1 MAKIKESDIF
11 EGNIFEQNAKSASD
25 LLDVVIQLQKAGKA
39 KLPLVAPESSEEINE
54 LTDNLKKLELQRK
67 IGEEQRK
74 IATANAKKEK
84 EALDKQIGTLGR
96 LQKRNSELTRERKQ
110 LNLETANG
118 RKRLQEI
125 NSELDKNNKFIKDNS
140 DKLTQNRLSIGG
152 YKDAINEAV
161 KSNGAFGSALNE
173 IQSALGSLNKIFA
186 SNLEAITANT
196 AALQAQE
203 GATKKVIIATKLVGN
218 IVKVGIVGAIVAT
231 VAALGTFFS
240 QFEDGLDAI
249 DRFKLQF
256 IAVFA
261 VIRNRIG
268 KVGEGIVQIFTGITA
283 SAKASAKEIKLA
295 WLEATN
301 FAGKNRDEI
310 KKTKEEIK
318 SLEAAGVTKGINTV
332 KTAFDGLGDEISR
345 ANEEAKKLFE
355 EIDNFDKKVSRL
367 AKIEIEELSGKF
379 QLLQKRSSDLTLSFK
394 DREEAEKQAFVV
406 SNKLLQTKLQLAE
419 KDFDFAVRKAAL
431 ERGVTEKQ
439 LRDRIKLQE
448 ALGTIR
454 EKDLNELIDFQTEI
468 IAINNEIAINKE
480 NLEAQGRSNDEKRA
494 KVRLANIRENAE
506 LELKILSDLAK
517 SNEKSFEQRTALA
530 NAFERKSK
538 EQLDSQIATLQEL
551 TQGKINVDELLLL
564 NATELEERLEL
575 IGLGVKNTKELGKIL
590 VDYKK
595 DLVEVSAIQKKIAD
609 DQEKIRLRNE
619 KAEQNI
625 DQSFFAELV
634 EREKRI
640 FNERRKASDL
650 LNKKEVEALKRN
662 IQVEN
667 SLSQTA
673 LEDQKEFELSNKDLT
688 EKEILEIENKFRV
701 LSEKLEREQLDRINQ
716 LYEEA
721 RIARINQIERTVQQI
736 SGIVESELD
745 KIEQLEQASFERRQ
759 AQRDKD
765 IELQRQRAVNGQKNT
780 FAELE
785 ALRIQEEL
793 KRQQQERR
801 DARRRQL
808 IKDVEVFTE
817 AYLTNLKVPNTT
829 SEKALLKTAQDQAK
843 FKALTAVVG
852 GLLSAKDG
860 VEDTGK
866 GGNLDKDGG
875 FLAKLHP
882 NERVLTKEQNEPLLK
897 MGVKNADLPDL
908 VALGVMAKTTMPNLM
923 QSIRLNSKDILATKI
938 DELKE
943 VIENKT
949 EYRDFTDKHGNHIA
963 EMITKGNKRVVKYQR
978 AKPRF

>member
-25 LLDVVIQLQKAGKA
+25 LLDVVIQLQKAGKN

-84 EALDKQIGTLGR
+84 EALDQQVGTLGR

-125 NSELDKNNKFIKDNS
+125 NAELDKNNKFIKDNS
-140 DKLTQNRLSIGG
+140 DNLTKQRLNVGN
-152 YKDAINEAV
+152 YTDAINEAA
-161 KSNGAFGSALNE
+161 KGTGIFGSALND
-173 IQSALGSLNKIFA
+173 IKQGFTTLNSLFA
-186 SNLEAITANT
+186 TNLTAINANT
-196 AALQAQE
+196 AALQNQT
-203 GATKKVIIATKLVGN
+203 GVTQKLTIATKIFGN
-218 IVKVGIVGAIVAT
+218 VLKVGVLGAIIAVIG
-231 VAALGTFFS
+231 ALATFFK
-240 QFEDGLDAI
+240 QFEEGVDAL

-261 VIRNRIG
+261 VITKRIAILG
-268 KVGEGIVQIFTGITA
+268 QGFKELFSGEFSKAAETFKSSVSGIA
-283 SAKASAKEIKLA
+283 
-295 WLEATN
+295 
-301 FAGKNRDEI
+301 
-310 KKTKEEIK
+310 
-318 SLEAAGVTKGINTV
+318 
-332 KTAFDGLGDEISR
+332 DEISR
-345 ANEEAKKLFE
+345 ANTEAKELFQN
-355 EIDNFDKKVSRL
+355 IDDFGKVSRL
-367 AKIEIEELSGKF
+367 AQIEVETLSGK
-379 QLLQKRSSDLTLSFK
+379 LQVLEKRSSDLTLSFK
-394 DREEAEKQAFVV
+394 DRERAEKEAIKV
-406 SNKLLQTKLQLAE
+406 SNQLLNTKLKIVETEFDLE
-419 KDFDFAVRKAAL
+419 KRRVAQA
-431 ERGVTEKQ
+431 RGVT
-439 LRDRIKLQE
+439 IQE
-448 ALGTIR
+448 LENAIETQDAKEAIR
-454 EKDLNELIDFQTEI
+454 ESDLEALIDFQKNV
-468 IAINNEIAINKE
+468 IAINNEIANNTE
-480 NLEAQGRSNDEKRA
+480 NLEARARINREKEA
-494 KVRLANIRENAE
+494 KVRIGTIKDNAE
-506 LELKILSDLAK
+506 LEKKVIGDLAK
-517 SNEKSFEQRTALA
+517 SSEKSFEQRTALA
-530 NAFERKSK
+530 NTFERKSEESLDNQIAVLQSLTK
-538 EQLDSQIATLQEL
+538 EQINVQEL
-551 TQGKINVDELLLL
+551 LNL
-564 NATELEERLEL
+564 NATELELRLEQ
-575 IGLGVKNTKELGKIL
+575 IGLGVKNTAIL
-590 VDYKK
+590 NDVLVTYKK
-595 DLVEVSAIQKKIAD
+595 DLVEVSAIQKKISD

-640 FNERRKASDL
+640 FNEKKKASDL
-650 LNKKEVEALKRN
+650 LNKKEVEALKRS

-736 SGIVESELD
+736 SGIVETELD

-765 IELQRQRAVNGQKNT
+765 IDLQRQRAVNGQKNT

-793 KRQQQERR
+793 KRQQQERK

-860 VEDTGK
+860 TEDTGK

>member
-1 MAKIKESDIF
+1 
-11 EGNIFEQNAKSASD
+11 
-25 LLDVVIQLQKAGKA
+25 
-39 KLPLVAPESSEEINE
+39 
-54 LTDNLKKLELQRK
+54 
-67 IGEEQRK
+67 
-74 IATANAKKEK
+74 
-84 EALDKQIGTLGR
+84 
-96 LQKRNSELTRERKQ
+96 
-110 LNLETANG
+110 
-118 RKRLQEI
+118 LQEI

-140 DKLTQNRLSIGG
+140 DNLTKQRLNVGN
-152 YKDAINEAV
+152 YTDAINEAA
-161 KSNGAFGSALNE
+161 KGTGIFGSALND
-173 IQSALGSLNKIFA
+173 IKQGFTTLNSLFA
-186 SNLEAITANT
+186 TNLTAINANT
-196 AALQAQE
+196 AALQNQT
-203 GATKKVIIATKLVGN
+203 GVTQKLTIATKIFGN
-218 IVKVGIVGAIVAT
+218 VLKVGVIGAIL
-231 VAALGTFFS
+231 ALGGAVVAFFRKFEEGQDALEKF
-240 QFEDGLDAI
+240 QFQVLGV
-249 DRFKLQF
+249 FNV
-256 IAVFA
+256 IAGRVA
-261 VIRNRIG
+261 LLG
-268 KVGEGIVQIFTGITA
+268 KGIVQIFTGVGA
-283 SAKASAKEIKLA
+283 SLKIVAKEIKLA
-295 WLEATN
+295 YLEATN
-301 FAGKNRDEI
+301 ALGGNNSEI
-310 KKTKEEIK
+310 KKLKKEIAD
-318 SLEAAGVTKGINTV
+318 LEKEGVGAGIETV
-332 KTAFDGLGDEISR
+332 KEAFDGLGDSIDKAIDAGSALFKRIDDFGKISR
-345 ANEEAKKLFE
+345 LTRKDIEALNGE
-355 EIDNFDKKVSRL
+355 VAILSSRS
-367 AKIEIEELSGKF
+367 A
-379 QLLQKRSSDLTLSFK
+379 DLTLSFAE
-394 DREEAEKQAFVV
+394 REKAEEQLTIK
-406 SNKLLQTKLQLAE
+406 SNKLLQNRLKLAKEEFEQQKDRALLGATFSKAQLEEAIRTQDAGGQITE
-419 KDFDFAVRKAAL
+419 RLLEDLLQFELEVKAIQNDIAKNTENIEAQNRINL
-431 ERGVTEKQ
+431 EKQ
-439 LRDRIKLQE
+439 
-448 ALGTIR
+448 
-454 EKDLNELIDFQTEI
+454 
-468 IAINNEIAINKE
+468 
-480 NLEAQGRSNDEKRA
+480 A
-494 KVRLANIRENAE
+494 KVRIGTIKDNAE
-506 LELKILSDLAK
+506 LEKKIISDLAK
-517 SNEKSFEQRTALA
+517 SSEKSFEQRTALA
-530 NAFERKSK
+530 NAFERKSEESLDNQIAVLQSLTK
-538 EQLDSQIATLQEL
+538 EQ
-551 TQGKINVDELLLL
+551 INVDELLNL
-564 NATELEERLEL
+564 NATELEKRLEQ
-575 IGLGVKNTKELGKIL
+575 IGLGVKNTAIL
-590 VDYKK
+590 NDVLVTYKK

-765 IELQRQRAVNGQKNT
+765 IDLQRQRAVNGQKNT

-785 ALRIQEEL
+785 ALRVQEEL